1 MFLVIRLPANTL
13 SVCLCACVCVAT
25 GGEKSRVEQSLN
37 SHFLIVSIGK
47 NSKCDKPVHFYRNR
61 SVCALRVDARSKAHN
76 KPRQLTN
83 TTNTATAGFNVTV
96 LAHRMMMKEAVD
108 AA

>member
-1 MFLVIRLPANTL
+1 M
-13 SVCLCACVCVAT
+13 
-25 GGEKSRVEQSLN
+25 
-37 SHFLIVSIGK
+37 
-47 NSKCDKPVHFYRNR
+47 HFYRNR

-83 TTNTATAGFNVTV
+83 TTTTNTATAGFNVTV
-96 LAHRMMMKEAVD
+96 LAHMMMMKEAVD

>member
-1 MFLVIRLPANTL
+1 M
-13 SVCLCACVCVAT
+13 
-25 GGEKSRVEQSLN
+25 
-37 SHFLIVSIGK
+37 
-47 NSKCDKPVHFYRNR
+47 HFYRNR